1 MATLELT
8 ITAGLLIRGRIKREI
23 QRYCWEH
30 DIILEINEAKGWLE
44 SVMHFK
50 MTTDDD
56 TRIQSAARDMQRWIK
71 ENNV

>member
-1 MATLELT
+1 
-8 ITAGLLIRGRIKREI
+8 
-23 QRYCWEH
+23 
-30 DIILEINEAKGWLE
+30 
-44 SVMHFK
+44 MHFK